1 MTNKN
6 LIDLEAMSVEQIAK
20 IVKKARKIMQSPAD
34 YRHACDGK
42 ILATLFY
49 EPSTRTQMS
58 FQTAMLKLGGR
69 TIGFDNPLNS
79 SVAKGESLKDT
90 ISVISGYADIIAIR
104 HPVEGTAMAASLYS
118 EVPLINCGDGG
129 HLHPTQ
135 TLTDIVTLSCEK
147 GRLDHMKIG
156 VCGDLLNGRTV
167 HSLIK
172 TRAKY
177 EGNSFVL
184 ISTEELGVPLYIIDI
199 REKNGCAYEIS
210 HNLADA
216 VVDLD
221 VLYMTRI
228 QRERFKSEEE
238 YQAQKDYYTR
248 EAGKAQE
255 NVQGSLSANTGGYSN
270 SYAQSA
276 GQRAYGQYMDEL
288 ASKIPALRESAR
300 QDWNTQQE
308 QTLSQIS
315 MLKGFDDSA
324 YARFR
329 DKVSDNYDFMTYY
342 ENKYG
347 TQRGLDMSAFQQELA
362 NWQTRM
368 SAAQNNLSSIRQLA
382 ESQYEHNTV
391 GADTQASLNQS
402 RAQTDAYYNYL
413 YSRIK

>member
-6 LIDLEAMSVEQIAK
+6 LIDLEAMSVEQISK
-20 IVKKARKIMQSPAD
+20 LVRKARKIMQSPAD
-34 YRHACDGK
+34 FRHACDGK

-69 TIGFDNPLNS
+69 TIGFDNPMNS

-147 GRLDHMKIG
+147 GRLDHLKIG

-172 TRAKY
+172 TLAKY

-184 ISTEELGVPLYIIDI
+184 ISTPELGVPLYIIDI
-199 REKNGCAYEIS
+199 LEKNGCPYEIM
-210 HNLADA
+210 HDLASA
-216 VVDLD
+216 VTDLD

-238 YQAQKDYYTR
+238 YQAQKYVFVLDSEKLSHAR
-248 EAGKAQE
+248 EDMIILHPLPRVNEITVDIDDDPRALYFKQAQYGMYGRMALILLLLQDE
-255 NVQGSLSANTGGYSN
+255 DFVIDARDTEVSVHRCNNPKCVT
-270 SYAQSA
+270 QSE
-276 GQRAYGQYMDEL
+276 AYL
-288 ASKIPALRESAR
+288 P
-300 QDWNTQQE
+300 
-308 QTLSQIS
+308 
-315 MLKGFDDSA
+315 
-324 YARFR
+324 
-329 DKVSDNYDFMTYY
+329 
-342 ENKYG
+342 
-347 TQRGLDMSAFQQELA
+347 
-362 NWQTRM
+362 
-368 SAAQNNLSSIRQLA
+368 NLSYRKLGMQMC
-382 ESQYEHNTV
+382 
-391 GADTQASLNQS
+391 GFCDK
-402 RAQTDAYYNYL
+402 
-413 YSRIK
+413 RID

>member
-1 MTNKN
+1 MSNKN
-6 LIDLEAMSVEQIAK
+6 LIDLEAVSVPQIAK

-34 YRHACDGK
+34 FRHACDGK

-69 TIGFDNPLNS
+69 TIGFDNPMNS

-118 EVPLINCGDGG
+118 QVPLINCGDGG

-147 GRLDHMKIG
+147 ERLDHLKIG

-172 TRAKY
+172 TLAKY

-184 ISTEELGVPLYIIDI
+184 ISTPELGVPLYIIDI
-199 REKNGCAYEIS
+199 LEKNGCTYEIS

-216 VVDLD
+216 ITDLD

-228 QRERFKSEEE
+228 QRERFKNEEE
-238 YQAQKDYYTR
+238 YQAQKNVFVLDR
-248 EAGKAQE
+248 EKLDRARADMIILHPLPRVNEITVDIDDDPRALYFKQAQYGMYGRMALILLLLQDE
-255 NVQGSLSANTGGYSN
+255 DFLIEAPNADISQHRCKNPKCITQTEAYLPSLSYRKLGM
-270 SYAQSA
+270 Q
-276 GQRAYGQYMDEL
+276 MCE
-288 ASKIPALRESAR
+288 
-300 QDWNTQQE
+300 
-308 QTLSQIS
+308 
-315 MLKGFDDSA
+315 FC
-324 YARFR
+324 
-329 DKVSDNYDFMTYY
+329 DK
-342 ENKYG
+342 
-347 TQRGLDMSAFQQELA
+347 
-362 NWQTRM
+362 
-368 SAAQNNLSSIRQLA
+368 
-382 ESQYEHNTV
+382 
-391 GADTQASLNQS
+391 
-402 RAQTDAYYNYL
+402 
-413 YSRIK
+413 RID

>member
-6 LIDLEAMSVEQIAK
+6 LIDLEAMSVNQIEK
-20 IVKKARKIMQSPAD
+20 LIKKAKKIMQSPAD

-69 TIGFDNPLNS
+69 TIGFDNPMNS

-90 ISVISGYADIIAIR
+90 ISVIGGYADIIAIR

-118 EVPLINCGDGG
+118 GVPLINCGDGG

-172 TRAKY
+172 TLAKY
-177 EGNSFVL
+177 DGNSFVL
-184 ISTEELGVPLYIIDI
+184 ISTKELSVPLYIIDI
-199 REKNGCAYEIS
+199 LEKNNCKYEIS
-210 HNLADA
+210 HSLSDA
-216 VVDLD
+216 ISDLD

-238 YQAQKDYYTR
+238 YQAQKNVFVLDR
-248 EAGKAQE
+248 EKLDRAREDMIILHPLPRVNEITVDIDDDPRALYFKQAQYGMYGRMALILLLLQDE
-255 NVQGSLSANTGGYSN
+255 DFVIASRETEISAQRCNNPKCVT
-270 SYAQSA
+270 QSE
-276 GQRAYGQYMDEL
+276 AYL
-288 ASKIPALRESAR
+288 P
-300 QDWNTQQE
+300 
-308 QTLSQIS
+308 
-315 MLKGFDDSA
+315 
-324 YARFR
+324 
-329 DKVSDNYDFMTYY
+329 
-342 ENKYG
+342 
-347 TQRGLDMSAFQQELA
+347 
-362 NWQTRM
+362 
-368 SAAQNNLSSIRQLA
+368 NLSYRKLGMQMC
-382 ESQYEHNTV
+382 
-391 GADTQASLNQS
+391 DFC
-402 RAQTDAYYNYL
+402 DK
-413 YSRIK
+413 RID